1 MNGTSKTCF
10 KGLLPRLTRPG
21 PAAFSAWARPAGGRG
36 LPLKQEEEAVAV
48 LLVSLSALTVF
59 LALYVFRSFD
69 DNRLTSWQWTV
80 SETQVWPMFLVLLT
94 GILLAHVLSGITLPR
109 RWTVAAL
116 FAASF
121 MTAGIFWREPEVIID
136 AGRYFTQAK
145 HLALFGVGSFVMEWG
160 RAIPVWTDLPLVPFL
175 YGLVF
180 SIFGEDRTAV
190 QVLTTLFF
198 SGTVVLTYAI
208 GRTLWNETVGVIAG
222 VLLLGMP
229 YLLIQV
235 PLMLVDVP
243 TMFFL
248 TLAVFATIVALG
260 RGGKAWLALASVTI
274 GLSLLTKYSAWVMLS
289 VLAVVFLVHLIER
302 GWVIVG
308 RAGAIMG
315 VSGLLIAPAVL
326 WKYGVFAEQIKLLV
340 DYQAPGLQ
348 RWGESHLSTFF
359 FQIHPF
365 VTVAALG
372 SVAVA
377 VVRKDLRFLIV
388 CWVVLL
394 LMVLEV
400 RRIRYVIPALPMLA
414 LMAAYGMRQLRNARI
429 VRHLVACTVIS
440 ALVTATFGYLPFLS
454 GTSAVNLKDAGAYL
468 SSIGGQSVEVIVLAQ
483 ARSSVNPA
491 AAVPILDLHTDKD
504 IVIAGTSPD
513 LAPPDSIGTSPVRFT
528 WETPSPLYPKAA
540 PAAPTDAAALA
551 VISDGRGG
559 PLPEPVRR
567 RIAELKRISEFA
579 VSDRVFRYK
588 TIVTIYRPHETAGG
602 RVSIMR

>member
-1 MNGTSKTCF
+1 MVIEAPDILGQAING
-10 KGLLPRLTRPG
+10 R
-21 PAAFSAWARPAGGRG
+21 AAWAAPSGGRRVA
-36 LPLKQEEEAVAV
+36 LKREEESMVV
-48 LLVSLSALTVF
+48 LLVSISALTVF

-80 SETQVWPMFLVLLT
+80 SETQVWPMFLALLG
-94 GILLAHVLSGITLPR
+94 GILLAHILSGIALPR
-109 RWTVAAL
+109 RWTGAAL
-116 FAASF
+116 FAGSF
-121 MTAGIFWREPEVIID
+121 MVGGIFWSEPEVIID
-136 AGRYFTQAK
+136 AGRYFAQAK

-160 RAIPVWTDLPLVPFL
+160 GAIPVWTDLPLVPFL

-180 SIFGEDRTAV
+180 SIFGEERTAV

-208 GRTLWNETVGVIAG
+208 GRILWNETVGVIAG

-248 TLAVFATIVALG
+248 TLAVFTTIVALG
-260 RGGKAWLALASVTI
+260 RDGKAWLALAAATI
-274 GLSLLTKYSAWVMLS
+274 CLALLTKYSAGVMLS
-289 VLAVVFLVHLIER
+289 VLAVVFVVQSIER
-302 GWVIVG
+302 GRVVVE
-308 RAGAIMG
+308 RAGAIVALSG
-315 VSGLLIAPAVL
+315 VLVAPVVL
-326 WKYGVFAEQIKLLV
+326 WKYGVFAEQVKLLT
-340 DYQAPGLQ
+340 DFQAPGLR

-365 VTVAALG
+365 VTLAALA

-388 CWVVLL
+388 LWMVLL

-414 LMAAYGMRQLRNARI
+414 LMAAYGMQQLRNARI

-440 ALVTATFGYLPFLS
+440 ALVTAALGYLPFLAS
-454 GTSAVNLKDAGAYL
+454 TSAVNLQAAGAYL
-468 SSIGGQSVEVIVLAQ
+468 DSLDGERVEVIALGQ
-483 ARSSVNPA
+483 PRSSVNPA
-491 AAVPILDLHTDKD
+491 VAVPLLDLFTAKE
-504 IVIAGTSPD
+504 VVVSPASPNLPPPAGIDTS
-513 LAPPDSIGTSPVRFT
+513 SVRFT
-528 WETPSPLYPKAA
+528 WEALYRLSPLTGLADGGRTAA
-540 PAAPTDAAALA
+540 VVL
-551 VISDGRGG
+551 VSDGARR
-559 PLPEPVRR
+559 PLPDAVSR
-567 RIAELKRISEFA
+567 RIAGHDLAREFA

-588 TIVTIYRPHETAGG
+588 TIVAIYRPSATAGG
-602 RVSIMR
+602 PLPIMR